1 MDKPDFK
8 PFTQMLDS
16 VYALHG
22 KSLTAEAKAI
32 FFRAMAQYPLE
43 AVRGAMDAH
52 VKDPQRGQYPPK
64 PADLIAQIVGN
75 DGNRPGPEEA
85 WAIAVRAS
93 DEAET
98 VVMNDEIAE
107 AWGVARPIFDL
118 GDEIGARMAFKEAYQ
133 RITSR
138 AAGPVKWW
146 PSIGSDPHKRDA
158 ALAEARRVGLLPA
171 SQVQG
176 LLPMAMGKGEKPDPE
191 GLKRLREEVAKL
203 KPASVKLQRAREERS
218 AAERAQVAAR
228 KHELAASVTAYAK
241 ERA

>member
-1 MDKPDFK
+1 MKAEDRTE
-8 PFTQMLDS
+8 FTQVIRATFDNYGRQSPLPETLRVWWASLEIYGIQQFRMACLAHIRREPKFPPTLAQLLD
-16 VYALHG
+16 LLGH
-22 KSLTAEAKAI
+22 
-32 FFRAMAQYPLE
+32 R
-43 AVRGAMDAH
+43 
-52 VKDPQRGQYPPK
+52 DPER
-64 PADLIAQIVGN
+64 VGV
-75 DGNRPGPEEA
+75 EEA
-85 WAIAVRAS
+85 WSRAVLACN
-93 DEAET
+93 EAET

-203 KPASVKLQRAREERS
+203 EPASVKLQRAREERS

-228 KHELAASVTAYAK
+228 KRELAASVTAYAK